1 MARFDA
7 RPLEDFAMW
16 AMLQKGGQR
25 ADISQLKKFVDQWV
39 QMTTQ
44 KTAGQRG
51 ARIYR
56 GITWNAS
63 KWAFCAKR
71 WR

>member
-1 MARFDA
+1 MERFDA

-44 KTAGQRG
+44 KDSG
-51 ARIYR
+51 AERR
-56 GITWNAS
+56 
-63 KWAFCAKR
+63 
-71 WR
+71 